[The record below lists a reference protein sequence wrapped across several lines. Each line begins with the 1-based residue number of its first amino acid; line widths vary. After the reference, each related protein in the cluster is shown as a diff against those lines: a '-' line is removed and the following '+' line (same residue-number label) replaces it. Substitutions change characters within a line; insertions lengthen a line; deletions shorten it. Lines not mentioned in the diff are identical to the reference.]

1 MLSSC
6 EVLDSWKVQS
16 TARTSYALST
26 FKLVLHVF
34 TSSFSSATLSTFKL
48 VLFTSSSSL
57 ATWGPALEI
66 TYRGFG
72 GFHFLG
78 ESFFHEKMEE
88 TAVGWSVLLPASVL
102 WKSESLKCLEQT
114 LVCQDI
120 LKWRPTSL
128 RTARIHAANRSLFFG
143 NLWKDIFQ
151 SSSRWT
157 FFVQFGTQQFYGILF
172 TEQTQLALMTSF
184 SCNSP
189 QLLTVGGHFG
199 IRCLG
204 WLREIDPAFNTVT

>member
-1 MLSSC
+1 MIVPGCQVDKLLFYFIQFYHQGICFLLLFFKFIYQLHYLSFQLIHMLSSC

-57 ATWGPALEI
+57 ATWGPALEN

-72 GFHFLG
+72 GFRFLG

-151 SSSRWT
+151 SSSR
-157 FFVQFGTQQFYGILF
+157 
-172 TEQTQLALMTSF
+172 
-184 SCNSP
+184 
-189 QLLTVGGHFG
+189 
-199 IRCLG
+199 
-204 WLREIDPAFNTVT
+204 